1 MTEFDDFEIPPL
13 QLKGL
18 RQSGGANPFTG
29 IPLEESPEHTYAA
42 KDIIVYDEDGN
53 AVKVRAMVLDLG
65 GEEIASNLDYTIYGT
80 NFTATIPPAEMLEG
94 YDPSPDGAADT
105 EWSAGFEIVDGA
117 MTGEVIYSADVDRFP
132 VDDDGEQ
139 LFYLL
144 PLIRN
149 EKTVSTGGCYQEDI
163 TCVNGEAMQQLYK
176 IG

>member
-1 MTEFDDFEIPPL
+1 MTSNEQRGKLEWT
-13 QLKGL
+13 L
-18 RQSGGANPFTG
+18 RYLEPF
-29 IPLEESPEHTYAA
+29 S
-42 KDIIVYDEDGN
+42 
-53 AVKVRAMVLDLG
+53 
-65 GEEIASNLDYTIYGT
+65 EEIITGADGMQYFVLAKPTGTLEIAVDYTIYGT

-149 EKTVSTGGCYQEDI
+149 EKTVSTGGCYQEDT